1 MATVTDINAYSGLSA
16 ILTSRTSIIV
26 GGVAAYVTLCRLL
39 RYARRDREHSKRP
52 YHDVDSFQ
60 KMSGEDAWK
69 IVKYVTS
76 CEFPF
81 TAEKALSF
89 ALFK

>member
-1 MATVTDINAYSGLSA
+1 MASASDIDTYGGLA
-16 ILTSRTSIIV
+16 ALLTSRTSIIV
-26 GGVAAYVTLCRLL
+26 GGVAAYITLCRLL
-39 RYARRDREHSKRP
+39 RYARRDREHSQRS

-69 IVKYVTS
+69 IIKYVTS

>member
-1 MATVTDINAYSGLSA
+1 MASATDMNAYSGLGA
-16 ILTSRTSIIV
+16 MLTLRTSMIV
-26 GGVAAYVTLCRLL
+26 GGVAAYITLCRLL
-39 RYARRDREHSKRP
+39 RYARRDREHSERS

-69 IVKYVTS
+69 IVKYITS

-81 TAEKALSF
+81 IAEKALSF